1 MQLDP
6 KEELVLFDVTSLFT
20 RVPAM
25 EALRLLANKLYSNDN
40 LIDVRPPIRK
50 TVFFQIGKLA
60 LNNVVMLTNDV
71 YYIQKEGVA
80 MGSPLSS
87 LLANV
92 LLTQFDERFKA
103 MKSKWYYRN
112 VDDIFMTLH
121 EDVIQLTFE
130 VISSLN

>member
-1 MQLDP
+1 M
-6 KEELVLFDVTSLFT
+6 F
-20 RVPAM
+20 
-25 EALRLLANKLYSNDN
+25 
-40 LIDVRPPIRK
+40 I
-50 TVFFQIGKLA
+50 QIGKLA

-103 MKSKWYYRN
+103 MKSKWYYRY

>member
-1 MQLDP
+1 M
-6 KEELVLFDVTSLFT
+6 F
-20 RVPAM
+20 
-25 EALRLLANKLYSNDN
+25 
-40 LIDVRPPIRK
+40 I
-50 TVFFQIGKLA
+50 QIGKLA

-92 LLTQFDERFKA
+92 LLTQFDELFKA
-103 MKSKWYYRN
+103 MKSKWYYRY

-121 EDVIQLTFE
+121 EDVIQLTFDI
-130 VISSLN
+130 ISSLH

>member
-1 MQLDP
+1 
-6 KEELVLFDVTSLFT
+6 
-20 RVPAM
+20 
-25 EALRLLANKLYSNDN
+25 
-40 LIDVRPPIRK
+40 
-50 TVFFQIGKLA
+50 
-60 LNNVVMLTNDV
+60 
-71 YYIQKEGVA
+71 

-121 EDVIQLTFE
+121 EDVIQSTFE
-130 VISSLN
+130 VINSLH

>member
-50 TVFFQIGKLA
+50 TVFIQIGKLA

-87 LLANV
+87 LL
-92 LLTQFDERFKA
+92 
-103 MKSKWYYRN
+103 
-112 VDDIFMTLH
+112 VDS
-121 EDVIQLTFE
+121 V
-130 VISSLN
+130 